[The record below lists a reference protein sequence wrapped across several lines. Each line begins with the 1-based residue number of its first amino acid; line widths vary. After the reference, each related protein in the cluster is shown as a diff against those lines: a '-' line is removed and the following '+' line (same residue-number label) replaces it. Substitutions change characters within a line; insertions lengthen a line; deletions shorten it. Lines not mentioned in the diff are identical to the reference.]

1 MKGASAGSVAI
12 ILCSLIAT
20 IAVAFVGLSVQPQG
34 PTGEEARYLLFQKV
48 TDTSMIEEFIDKFG
62 GAQYPTYY
70 TVWRAPLVVTTGEG
84 EAVEVTTPAPKSY
97 SETNVQVEGIDEAD
111 IVKTDGTYIYL
122 TGNDILEGY
131 LESKVYIVKA
141 YPPTNISLV
150 STINLAGHIEG
161 LYIYDDKLI
170 ALTAQHPYWILKVG
184 GDVIPPYPIERAP
197 VTTIYIYD
205 IQDKEK
211 PTLVKEVNVTGAY
224 VTSRLKGGVLYVI
237 TQCMAREDIV
247 EPLVKSGL
255 WIPRNEDY
263 VWSPAFIVTIATL
276 NLDSL
281 ESETS
286 SYVTPPIDK
295 IYMSHDN
302 LYIVSVKG
310 RDVYRIMFEKGLE
323 IVRPML
329 PDDVIEE
336 LNAAKSIY
344 DKAQIIGEWF
354 NELPLEQK
362 LLISRTLIEEL
373 NETLIEETYI
383 YRFDLDGIHDGEAAI
398 GIVPGRVLEQFAMH
412 EKNCYFMIATT
423 VNKVCIIER
432 PDEQMPVINWESEN
446 CFYTLRASDMEVV
459 GRLEGLA
466 KGERIYAARFIGD
479 YAFLVT
485 YRRVDPLYCIDIS
498 DPTNPKAI
506 GYLKELGYSEYLHP
520 YGDHYLIGVGVSIDD
535 VGRTT
540 GLKVSLYDFSDPT
553 KITKI
558 SEIKLD
564 YQYSE
569 VLWSYHAFTLNPVKS
584 YMMFPIWDGIAVVS
598 INGTTLNLKGIVD
611 VDYARRS
618 IYIDDYIYAIGSSIV
633 VVDDT
638 ALETIAQLTLSN
650 GSALEAPR

>member
-1 MKGASAGSVAI
+1 MKGASITI

-34 PTGEEARYLLFQKV
+34 LTSEEVQYLLFQKV

-62 GAQYPTYY
+62 GAQYPKYY
-70 TVWRAPLVVTTGEG
+70 IVRRAPLIVTTGEEEG
-84 EAVEVTTPAPKSY
+84 VEVTTPAPKSY

-122 TGNDILEGY
+122 TGNDILEGR

-170 ALTAQHPYWILKVG
+170 ALTAQHPYGILKVE
-184 GDVIPPYPIERAP
+184 GDVIPPYPIEQTP
-197 VTTIYIYD
+197 VTIVYIYD

-224 VTSRLKGGVLYVI
+224 VTSRLKGDVLYVI

-247 EPLVKSGL
+247 EPLAKSGL

-263 VWSPAFIVTIATL
+263 VWPPAFIVTIATL

-295 IYMSHDN
+295 IYMSNDN
-302 LYIVSVKG
+302 LYIVSVKD
-310 RDVYRIMFEKGLE
+310 RDVYRIMFERSLE

-329 PDDVIEE
+329 PDEVIEE
-336 LNAAKSIY
+336 LNAVESIY
-344 DKAQIIGEWF
+344 DKAQIIDEWF
-354 NELPLEQK
+354 NKLPLEQK

-383 YRFDLDGIHDGEAAI
+383 YRFDLDGIHDGKAAI
-398 GIVPGRVLEQFAMH
+398 GMVPGRVLEQFAIH
-412 EKNCYFMIATT
+412 EKNGYFMIATT
-423 VNKVCIIER
+423 VNKVCITEKSG
-432 PDEQMPVINWESEN
+432 EVMPIVNWESEN
-446 CFYTLRASDMEVV
+446 CFYTLRASDMEVL
-459 GRLEGLA
+459 GKLEGLA
-466 KGERIYAARFIGD
+466 KGERIYAARVIGD

-506 GYLKELGYSEYLHP
+506 GYLKELGYSGYLHP
-520 YGDHYLIGVGVSIDD
+520 YGDHYLIGVGVSTDD
-535 VGRTT
+535 AGRVT

-558 SEIKLD
+558 SEVKLD
-564 YQYSE
+564 HQYSE
-569 VLWSYHAFTLNPVKS
+569 VLWSYHAFTFNPAKS
-584 YMMFPIWDGIAVVS
+584 YMMFPVWNGIVVIS
-598 INGTTLNLKGIVD
+598 INDMTLSLKGTIN
-611 VDYARRS
+611 VDYARRG
-618 IYIDDYIYAIGSSIV
+618 IYIDDYIYAIGSGIV
-633 VVDDT
+633 VVDDAT
-638 ALETIAQLTLSN
+638 LETIAQLSLNN
-650 GSALEAPR
+650 GLVPSLPH